1 MNKPEPMIKINFDFE
16 ELDEAIK
23 KANKLVELLREAE
36 QIISSLN
43 QKN

>member
-1 MNKPEPMIKINFDFE
+1 MNKTEPMIKINFDFE